1 MAGLLDHTLH
11 MPRPLARSD
20 TANYYVAQ
28 RDIGRRDLGSSLPP
42 QRAQQRDALVKSA
55 IGGRV
60 ASSCKK
66 VEKIAPHPRS
76 IANRNHLSCMAFP
89 YADCDNRTDMRIGRL
104 GPGSVWMHTCKTA
117 CNASRHEHHTAS
129 QTGAPNREH
138 EHGSSRHMTL
148 LRTSA
153 RALVHDQRV

>member
-1 MAGLLDHTLH
+1 MAGLLDHALH
-11 MPRPLARSD
+11 MPRPLARAD
-20 TANYYVAQ
+20 TANCYVAQ
-28 RDIGRRDLGSSLPP
+28 CDIGRRDLGSSLPP
-42 QRAQQRDALVKSA
+42 QRAQQPNTLVKPA

-60 ASSCKK
+60 ASSWKN

-117 CNASRHEHHTAS
+117 RNASRHEHHTAS
-129 QTGAPNREH
+129 QTGAPNNEH

-148 LRTSA
+148 RTSA
-153 RALVHDQRV
+153 RALLSNQSL